1 MWFDGSF
8 LLEVSPGAVAAGVA
22 PLVPDFCPAPVVAIA
37 PDAESGVLDAPDS
50 LAPEPLLLF
59 SFELH
64 AAAANVTSGTNTTA
78 RNVMVF
84 IGVEDCC
91 RVTWPNGSNGQ
102 KPARAKTVP
111 PIVGILRASKTNSIS
126 APSVLTTATA

>member
-8 LLEVSPGAVAAGVA
+8 LLEVSPGAVAAA
-22 PLVPDFCPAPVVAIA
+22 DPLVPDFCRAAVVAIA

-50 LAPEPLLLF
+50 LAPDPLLLF

-91 RVTWPNGSNGQ
+91 RVTWPNRSNGQ

-111 PIVGILRASKTNSIS
+111 PIVGTLRASKINSIS